1 MNSLKPFMDAFHSF
15 SSYYDQLPYSLASK
29 LNIELTVDPAT
40 AVVSKHFQP
49 LLYSTKKVIPQPPSQ
64 HYDNKVKSLKFK
76 NDLKYLLH

>member
-1 MNSLKPFMDAFHSF
+1 MKSFKPFMDEFHSF
-15 SSYYDQLPYSLASK
+15 YSYYDQLPYSLASK